1 MRSTIVSAASLVSLL
16 GAIPVR
22 AADNDSDTYWP
33 WQTYKSEPSLQP
45 PALEITKNS
54 PLSPGYLFFDQNG
67 NYGHNYSCFIMTD
80 DGDLVWQGSYGDFS
94 AFKAQTLE
102 GESVL
107 TYFEGVTWSEPW
119 GWGYGLVQILD
130 DQYENIYNVSVP
142 GTHFVTIDI
151 ADTSGF
157 ESWLD
162 MHEDLIT
169 DEATMLTTA
178 YNVTP
183 ADLTSAGGPK
193 DGWIVDSGFFEIDIK
208 TDEVLFEWFA
218 ADHQDQIPFAD
229 AVETYPLDYLGT
241 NQTYPWGPFH
251 INTVNKLE
259 DGSYLISSRQ
269 YCSIFMINPDGSV
282 AWTLNGRHGGNFT
295 LGEGL
300 DFCYQHDIRIHA
312 IEGSQYTMSLFNN
325 DNNADFY
332 GVNQTTGI
340 FMQVDVENWTATL
353 LQELIDPEDP
363 IYSHSQGNVQ
373 VLDDGHVIVGY
384 GSTPRIK
391 EYNPD
396 GSVAMSVKFGP
407 SEGTVFSYRAY
418 RLPWVGK
425 PNTSPKAV
433 ACSDE
438 NNQTSVYMSWNG
450 ATEYTSWKV
459 YAGASQFNL
468 TLATE
473 AARTGFETSAVLPA
487 GVSYVRADAYGLNGT
502 LGASEVITVGGQC

>member
-1 MRSTIVSAASLVSLL
+1 
-16 GAIPVR
+16 
-22 AADNDSDTYWP
+22 
-33 WQTYKSEPSLQP
+33 
-45 PALEITKNS
+45 
-54 PLSPGYLFFDQNG
+54 
-67 NYGHNYSCFIMTD
+67 
-80 DGDLVWQGSYGDFS
+80 
-94 AFKAQTLE
+94 
-102 GESVL
+102 
-107 TYFEGVTWSEPW
+107 
-119 GWGYGLVQILD
+119 
-130 DQYENIYNVSVP
+130 
-142 GTHFVTIDI
+142 
-151 ADTSGF
+151 
-157 ESWLD
+157 
-162 MHEDLIT
+162 
-169 DEATMLTTA
+169 
-178 YNVTP
+178 
-183 ADLTSAGGPK
+183 
-193 DGWIVDSGFFEIDIK
+193 
-208 TDEVLFEWFA
+208 
-218 ADHQDQIPFAD
+218 
-229 AVETYPLDYLGT
+229 
-241 NQTYPWGPFH
+241 
-251 INTVNKLE
+251 
-259 DGSYLISSRQ
+259 
-269 YCSIFMINPDGSV
+269 
-282 AWTLNGRHGGNFT
+282 
-295 LGEGL
+295 
-300 DFCYQHDIRIHA
+300 
-312 IEGSQYTMSLFNN
+312 MSLFNN

-332 GVNQTTGI
+332 GVNQTTGV

-487 GVSYVRADAYGLNGT
+487 GVLYVRADAYGLNGT